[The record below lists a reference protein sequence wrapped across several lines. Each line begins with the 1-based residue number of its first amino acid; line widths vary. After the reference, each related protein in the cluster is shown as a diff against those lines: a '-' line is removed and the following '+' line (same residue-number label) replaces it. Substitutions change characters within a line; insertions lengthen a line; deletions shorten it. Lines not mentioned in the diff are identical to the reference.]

1 MYELSHKSPSK
12 RLCWPVPLGFP
23 AVQERDVYARRRWRP
38 REQTIGARRRSLAAV
53 GAAATILA
61 LLIGLG
67 CSSGVKAQRTAL
79 DSNSSNPAT
88 SQPSARLAAGS
99 VHHYEYVFP
108 DGSMYVYDMDAGQ
121 RLLRRVALPMARGIR
136 GVVASPATHTL
147 YISYGGDGGS
157 NGSGSLLAYDLLA
170 ERVLWQRSYDTG
182 IDSMAVDP
190 AGARIYMPTGEL
202 DSSGLWNVLDAH
214 DGRVIASIHGG
225 SGAHNTVMSL
235 DGRQV
240 YLGGREHDYLE
251 VADTATNRV
260 IKNIGPLRS
269 GVRPFTINGRQ
280 TLAFTTAT
288 GFLGFQVSSVTSGRV
303 LYTQAFPGFN
313 WSPASF
319 APSAPSHGIS
329 LSPNER
335 RLWVMDAPNGYV
347 HVFDVSSLPRRPPRL
362 LRNLRLSHAMS
373 GEESPCSY
381 DCARDGW
388 IQHSLD
394 GRFVYVGDSGDV
406 FDGRTFRRVAYLDAL
421 HNTRKMLEIDWRGGV
436 PVATSSRQGMGYV
449 R

>member
-1 MYELSHKSPSK
+1 MSRVGSRAAL
-12 RLCWPVPLGFP
+12 
-23 AVQERDVYARRRWRP
+23 AVA
-38 REQTIGARRRSLAAV
+38 ALAALAALV
-53 GAAATILA
+53 AFGCSAGVGTQSASSDTGAAVAA
-61 LLIGLG
+61 
-67 CSSGVKAQRTAL
+67 SSSAPRL
-79 DSNSSNPAT
+79 T
-88 SQPSARLAAGS
+88 SGRA

-108 DGSMYVYDMDAGQ
+108 DGSMYVYDIDAHQ
-121 RLLRRVALPMARGIR
+121 RLVQRVALPMAKGIR
-136 GVVASPATHTL
+136 GVVASPVTHTL

-157 NGSGSLLAYDLLA
+157 NGSGSLLAYDLLG
-170 ERVLWQRSYDTG
+170 ERVLWQRSYRSG
-182 IDSMAVDP
+182 IDSMAISPD
-190 AGARIYMPTGEL
+190 GARIYMPTGEL
-202 DSSGLWNVLDAH
+202 DDSGVWEVLDAR
-214 DGRVIASIHGG
+214 DGRPIASIQGG

-235 DGRQV
+235 DGRRV

-260 IKNIGPLRS
+260 VQNVGPLRS

-288 GFLGFQVSSVTSGRV
+288 GFLGFQVSSIASGRV
-303 LYTQAFPGFN
+303 LYTQSFPGFS

-335 RLWVMDAPNGYV
+335 QLWVMDAPNGYV
-347 HVFDVSSLPRRPPRL
+347 HAFDVSALPRRGPRL
-362 LRNLRLSHAMS
+362 LRNIRLSHPMS

-406 FDGRTFRRVAYLDAL
+406 FDTRTFRRVAYLGPL
-421 HNTRKMLEIDWRGGV
+421 RNTRKMLEIDWRGGV
-436 PVATSSRQGMGYV
+436 PVATSSRQGLGHV